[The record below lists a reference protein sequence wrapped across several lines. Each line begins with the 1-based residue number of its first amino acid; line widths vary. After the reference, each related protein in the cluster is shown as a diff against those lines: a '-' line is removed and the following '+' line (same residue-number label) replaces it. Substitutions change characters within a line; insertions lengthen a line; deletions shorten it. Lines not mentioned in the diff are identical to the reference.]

1 MPEAAPFPYQTWMDD
16 LRTPDKE
23 RQNAAF
29 AALEAATQAEVAW
42 AYAVWNE
49 LLRLLRGG
57 DNRQRAIAAQVLC
70 NLAKSD
76 PEGRMERDAAALL
89 AVTKDERYVTARHCL
104 QNLWKV
110 ALAGE
115 RQRVVVIAGLTQ
127 RFHECETEKNGT
139 LTRYDIQVV
148 LRRIYDAAPDPA
160 LRVASLAL
168 IDQEAD
174 PKYRKKYAAIWRT

>member
-1 MPEAAPFPYQTWMDD
+1 MPETAPFPYQTWMDD
-16 LRTPDKE
+16 LRTADKE

-29 AALEAATQAEVAW
+29 SALERATQEPVAW
-42 AYAVWNE
+42 AYAVWDE
-49 LLRLLRGG
+49 LLRLLREG

-110 ALAGE
+110 AMAGE
-115 RQRVVVIAGLTQ
+115 RQRVVMIAGLTQ

-148 LRRIYDAAPDPA
+148 LRRIYDVAPDPL
-160 LRVASLAL
+160 LRTAAVAL
-168 IDQEAD
+168 INLESD
-174 PKYRKKYAAIWRT
+174 PKYRKKYATVWRT